1 MKIKQILEG
10 LTDEQ
15 VDQFHTELDDLVHK
29 HLGHS
34 SDEEEH
40 VEESEALTY
49 KDLQN
54 AFDQVYDY
62 VGTMGDSALEYLYR
76 YAPTFDNAMDSY
88 GDIEAIAKNASQ
100 EELQTY
106 IDELEATR
114 YELELTTHESV
125 EEAVAGPDKCWPGY
139 APGAQSGVKTKPG
152 TGKNAGK
159 RVNNCEPTKA
169 KKK

>member
-40 VEESEALTY
+40 VEEA
-49 KDLQN
+49 
-54 AFDQVYDY
+54 A
-62 VGTMGDSALEYLYR
+62 
-76 YAPTFDNAMDSY
+76 
-88 GDIEAIAKNASQ
+88 
-100 EELQTY
+100 
-106 IDELEATR
+106 
-114 YELELTTHESV
+114 
-125 EEAVAGPDKCWPGY
+125 DKCWPGY

>member
-34 SDEEEH
+34 SDEEE
-40 VEESEALTY
+40 SE
-49 KDLQN
+49 DL
-54 AFDQVYDY
+54 
-62 VGTMGDSALEYLYR
+62 
-76 YAPTFDNAMDSY
+76 
-88 GDIEAIAKNASQ
+88 
-100 EELQTY
+100 
-106 IDELEATR
+106 
-114 YELELTTHESV
+114 

-139 APGAQSGVKTKPG
+139 APGAQSGVKTKAG
-152 TGKNAGK
+152 TGKNKGK
-159 RVNNCEPTKA
+159 RVNNCEPIT